1 MTGTSDPPHW
11 SNVDIARSP
20 SYLSFGFTSSK
31 GRGIAPEMRRIWQL
45 SQRSFLAIV
54 SIRVNKAFDIAGS
67 ASG

>member
-1 MTGTSDPPHW
+1 LTSPEAPL
-11 SNVDIARSP
+11 ICP
-20 SYLSFGFTSSK
+20 SALRPVRG
-31 GRGIAPEMRRIWQL
+31 GGIAPEMRRNGQL

>member
-1 MTGTSDPPHW
+1 
-11 SNVDIARSP
+11 
-20 SYLSFGFTSSK
+20 
-31 GRGIAPEMRRIWQL
+31 MRRIWQL

>member
-1 MTGTSDPPHW
+1 
-11 SNVDIARSP
+11 
-20 SYLSFGFTSSK
+20 
-31 GRGIAPEMRRIWQL
+31 MRRNGQL